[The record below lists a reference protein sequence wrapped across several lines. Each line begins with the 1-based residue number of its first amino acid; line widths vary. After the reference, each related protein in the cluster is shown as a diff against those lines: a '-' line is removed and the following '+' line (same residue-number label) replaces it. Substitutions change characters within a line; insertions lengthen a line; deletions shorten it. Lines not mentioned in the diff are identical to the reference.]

1 MMKAAVMMRKKV
13 NSGRVLFC
21 TLTIVCALLLY
32 LIIKEIKMH

>member
-1 MMKAAVMMRKKV
+1 MRKKV
-13 NSGRVLFC
+13 NSGRGLFC